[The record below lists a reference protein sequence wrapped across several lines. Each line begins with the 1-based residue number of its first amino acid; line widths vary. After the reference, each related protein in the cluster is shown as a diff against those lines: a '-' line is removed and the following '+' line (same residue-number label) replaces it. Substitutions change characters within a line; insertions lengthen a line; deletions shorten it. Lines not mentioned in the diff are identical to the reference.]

1 LSPYHIVLPV
11 VKKLPASWYKYAL
24 PICTAFVMTF
34 LVSGVSTYRALG
46 WAPRMLSDWMSSWM
60 ISWVIAAPTMY
71 FAMPLVRRLLD
82 RFIAK

>member
-1 LSPYHIVLPV
+1 
-11 VKKLPASWYKYAL
+11 
-24 PICTAFVMTF
+24 MTF

-46 WAPRMLSDWMSSWM
+46 WAPRMLNDWMSSWM

-82 RFIAK
+82 RFIEK